1 MIIQDQIKGDSDM
14 IKRMSSVVFVSLL
27 VFMALP
33 LFGVGQQDASKEE
46 KVVLEFFQNKEE
58 AVGTYDEL
66 IARFEVKYP
75 NIDIEQ
81 NNPPEFATVLMTRMA
96 TDDLPAIIATGAT
109 SNWTELAKAGYLHDF
124 SDDSAADLVHKGYF
138 AQLKKRTG
146 LDGLH
151 GIPYAVN
158 ANTVLYNKAK
168 FRELGLSVPK
178 TWDEFIAA
186 AETVKAAGQTP
197 FYLTLKDA
205 WTGMVSF
212 NALAAN
218 LQGDDFIEKRRTDDT
233 TFQERYVD
241 VAKKMLTILKYG
253 HNDNFGVGY
262 DDGNMAFANG
272 ESVMYI
278 QGVWAIGSILKANPD
293 IELGVFAMPVLNDPE
308 KNRLV
313 SGVDSLFALSKNT
326 EYTEEA
332 LLFIDFLLEP
342 ENAQYY
348 IDQER
353 QFSAVKG
360 AIQKDPVMEGIQ
372 INFEKGLV
380 TGFPDHF
387 YPSGMQV
394 ANLVQEFLFNG
405 DVNEFLQIMDNEWD
419 KVQQRQE

>member
-1 MIIQDQIKGDSDM
+1 MT
-14 IKRMSSVVFVSLL
+14 KRMICTICALL
-27 VFMALP
+27 LIFAALP
-33 LFGVGQQDASKEE
+33 LFGKGQADVAEGNVK
-46 KVVLEFFQNKEE
+46 LEFFQNKEE
-58 AVGTYDEL
+58 AVGTFDEL
-66 IARFEVKYP
+66 IARFEEKYP

-81 NNPPEFATVLMTRMA
+81 NNVPEFATVLMTRMSIN
-96 TDDLPAIIATGAT
+96 DLPPIIAMGAT
-109 SNWTELAKAGYLHDF
+109 SDWSELAKAGYLYDF
-124 SDDSAADLVHKGYF
+124 TGEPCADSVHEGYF

-151 GIPYAVN
+151 GLPFAVN
-158 ANTVLYNKAK
+158 ANTVLYNKDK

-178 TWDEFIAA
+178 TWNEFVAA
-186 AETVKAAGQTP
+186 AETCKADGQTP

-218 LQGDDFIEKRRTDDT
+218 LQGDDFIDKRRSNDT
-233 TFQERYVD
+233 TFQARYVE
-241 VAKKMLTILKYG
+241 VAEKMLTILKYG

-262 DDGNMAFANG
+262 DDGNMAFSKG

-293 IELGVFAMPVLNDPE
+293 IELGVFAMPVLNDPD

-313 SGVDSLFALSKNT
+313 SGVDTLFALAKNT
-326 EYTEEA
+326 EYTQEA
-332 LLFIDFLLEP
+332 LLFINFLLEP

-360 AIQKDPVMEGIQ
+360 AIQEDPVMEGIQ
-372 INFEKGLV
+372 INFKNGLV

-387 YPSGMQV
+387 YPGGMQV
-394 ANLVQEFLFNG
+394 PNLVQEFLHKG
-405 DVNEFLQIMDNEWD
+405 DVNEFLTIMDDEWD
-419 KVQQRQE
+419 KVQERQD

>member
-1 MIIQDQIKGDSDM
+1 M
-14 IKRMSSVVFVSLL
+14 IKKMSSIVLVSLL
-27 VFMALP
+27 VFMAMP
-33 LFGVGQQDASKEE
+33 LFGGGQQEAAEG
-46 KVVLEFFQNKEE
+46 KVKLEFFQNKEE
-58 AVGTYDEL
+58 AVGTFDTL
-66 IARFEVKYP
+66 IAKFEAKYP

-96 TDDLPAIIATGAT
+96 TNDLPALIAMGAT
-109 SNWTELAKAGYLHDF
+109 SDWTELAKAGYLYDF
-124 SDDSAADLVHKGYF
+124 TGDSCADKVHEGYF

-151 GIPYAVN
+151 GLPFSVN

-168 FRELGLSVPK
+168 FKELGLSVPK

-186 AETVKAAGQTP
+186 AETCKAAGETP

-205 WTGMVSF
+205 WTGMVTF

-218 LQGDDFIEKRRTDDT
+218 LQGDDFIDKRRTGDT
-233 TFQERYVD
+233 SFQERYVD
-241 VAKKMLTILKYG
+241 VAEKMLTILKYG

-262 DDGNMAFANG
+262 DDGNAAFAKG

-293 IELGVFAMPVLNDPE
+293 IEIGTFAMPVLDDASQ
-308 KNRLV
+308 NRLV
-313 SGVDSLFALSKNT
+313 SGVDTLFALAKNT

-332 LLFIDFLLEP
+332 LLFINFLLRP

-348 IDQER
+348 IDEER
-353 QFSAVKG
+353 QFAAVKG
-360 AIQKDPVMEGIQ
+360 AIQEDPVMEGIQ
-372 INFEKGLV
+372 INFKTGRI

-387 YPSGMQV
+387 YAPGMQV
-394 ANLVQEFLFNG
+394 SNLVQEFLING
-405 DVNEFLQIMDNEWD
+405 DVDEFLKIMDDEWD
-419 KVQQRQE
+419 KVQERQN

>member
-1 MIIQDQIKGDSDM
+1 MTKRTICTIFII
-14 IKRMSSVVFVSLL
+14 LL
-27 VFMALP
+27 IFAVLP
-33 LFGVGQQDASKEE
+33 LFGAAQKESAE
-46 KVVLEFFQNKEE
+46 DKVKLEFFQNKEE
-58 AVGTYDEL
+58 AVGTFDEL
-66 IARFEVKYP
+66 IARFEAKYP

-81 NNPPEFATVLMTRMA
+81 NNPPEFATVLMTRM
-96 TDDLPAIIATGAT
+96 TINDIPAIIAMGAT
-109 SNWTELAKAGYLHDF
+109 SEWTELAKAGYLYDF
-124 SDDSAADLVHKGYF
+124 TGDSLAGKVHEGYF

-151 GIPYAVN
+151 GLPFAVN

-168 FRELGLSVPK
+168 FKELGLSVPK

-186 AETVKAAGQTP
+186 AETCKTAGQTP

-205 WTGMVSF
+205 WTGMVAF

-218 LQGDDFIEKRRTDDT
+218 LQGDDFIDKRRTNDT
-233 TFQERYVD
+233 TFQARYVD
-241 VAKKMLTILKYG
+241 VAEKMLTILKYG

-262 DDGNMAFANG
+262 DDGNMAFAKG

-293 IELGVFAMPVLNDPE
+293 IELGTFAMPVLNDPN

-313 SGVDSLFALSKNT
+313 SGVDTLFALAKNT
-326 EYTEEA
+326 EYTKEA
-332 LLFIDFLLEP
+332 LLFINFLLEP

-348 IDQER
+348 IDQQK

-372 INFEKGLV
+372 VNFEKGLV

-387 YPSGMQV
+387 YPQGMQV
-394 ANLVQEFLFNG
+394 PNLVQEFLING
-405 DVNEFLQIMDNEWD
+405 DVDEFLKIMDDEWD
-419 KVQQRQE
+419 KVQKRQE

>member
-1 MIIQDQIKGDSDM
+1 MT
-14 IKRMSSVVFVSLL
+14 KRMICTICALL
-27 VFMALP
+27 LIVAALP
-33 LFGVGQQDASKEE
+33 LSCKRQADVEESKV
-46 KVVLEFFQNKEE
+46 KLEFFQNKEE
-58 AVGTYDEL
+58 AVGTFDEL
-66 IARFEVKYP
+66 IARFEAKYP

-81 NNPPEFATVLMTRMA
+81 NNVPEFATVLMTRMSIN
-96 TDDLPAIIATGAT
+96 DLPPIIAMGAT
-109 SNWTELAKAGYLHDF
+109 SDWSELAKAGYLYDF
-124 SDDSAADLVHKGYF
+124 TGEACADSVHEGYF

-146 LDGLH
+146 LNGLH
-151 GIPYAVN
+151 GLPFAVN

-178 TWDEFIAA
+178 TWNEFVAA
-186 AETVKAAGQTP
+186 AEICKADGQTP

-218 LQGDDFIEKRRTDDT
+218 LQGDDFIDKRRTNDT
-233 TFQERYVD
+233 TFQARYVE
-241 VAKKMLTILKYG
+241 VAEKMLTILEYG

-262 DDGNMAFANG
+262 DDGNMAFAKG

-293 IELGVFAMPVLNDPE
+293 IELGVFAMPVLNDPD

-313 SGVDSLFALSKNT
+313 SGVDTLFALAKNT
-326 EYTEEA
+326 EYTQEA
-332 LLFIDFLLEP
+332 LLFINFLLEP

-360 AIQKDPVMEGIQ
+360 AIQEDPVMEGIQ
-372 INFEKGLV
+372 INFKNGLV

-387 YPSGMQV
+387 YPGGMQV
-394 ANLVQEFLFNG
+394 PNLVQEFLHKG
-405 DVNEFLQIMDNEWD
+405 DVNEFLTIMDNEWE
-419 KVQQRQE
+419 KVQQRQD